1 MQSGRIFGTIYMSWY
16 AISEELKIRGGNPA
30 FCKQEPAQGE
40 SGDHMKTV
48 NVQITVPEGMR
59 TYLNNVDYEQIFERN
74 AMLLYPFI
82 RNLTISH
89 GRAAE
94 ILGVHKT
101 DLIEFYD
108 SMGIPYLNQSE
119 EELMADLATL
129 DRVMGAQK

>member
-1 MQSGRIFGTIYMSWY
+1 MPGISKVMEDMSTY
-16 AISEELKIRGGNPA
+16 
-30 FCKQEPAQGE
+30 
-40 SGDHMKTV
+40 V
-48 NVQITVPEGMR
+48 ND
-59 TYLNNVDYEQIFERN
+59 VDYEQAFERN

-119 EELMADLATL
+119 EDLMADLATL
-129 DRVMGAQK
+129 DRIVI

>member
-1 MQSGRIFGTIYMSWY
+1 
-16 AISEELKIRGGNPA
+16 
-30 FCKQEPAQGE
+30 
-40 SGDHMKTV
+40 MKTV
-48 NVQITVPEGMR
+48 NIQIAVPEDMR
-59 TYLNNVDYEQIFERN
+59 SYLGNEDQEQVFERN

-119 EELMADLATL
+119 DDLIEDLANISKL
-129 DRVMGAQK
+129 MEEKQ

>member
-1 MQSGRIFGTIYMSWY
+1 MR
-16 AISEELKIRGGNPA
+16 
-30 FCKQEPAQGE
+30 
-40 SGDHMKTV
+40 TV

-59 TYLNNVDYEQIFERN
+59 TYLTNVDYEQVFERN

-129 DRVMGAQK
+129 DRVIGAQK

>member
-1 MQSGRIFGTIYMSWY
+1 MR
-16 AISEELKIRGGNPA
+16 
-30 FCKQEPAQGE
+30 
-40 SGDHMKTV
+40 TV
-48 NVQITVPEGMR
+48 DIQITVPEGMGA
-59 TYLNNVDYEQIFERN
+59 YLNDADDAQLFERN

-119 EELMADLATL
+119 DDLMGDLATL
-129 DRVMGAQK
+129 SRVMEAAK

>member
-1 MQSGRIFGTIYMSWY
+1 MR
-16 AISEELKIRGGNPA
+16 
-30 FCKQEPAQGE
+30 
-40 SGDHMKTV
+40 TV
-48 NVQITVPEGMR
+48 NVQITVPEDLSK
-59 TYLNNVDYEQIFERN
+59 YLNNSDYEQMFERN

-108 SMGIPYLNQSE
+108 SLGIPYLNQSE
-119 EELMADLATL
+119 EDLIADLATL
-129 DRVMGAQK
+129 DRVIEAQK

>member
-1 MQSGRIFGTIYMSWY
+1 MQ
-16 AISEELKIRGGNPA
+16 
-30 FCKQEPAQGE
+30 
-40 SGDHMKTV
+40 TV
-48 NVQITVPEGMR
+48 NVEITVPEDMCI
-59 TYLNNVDYEQIFERN
+59 YLNDADQKQVFERN

-89 GRAAE
+89 GRVAE

-119 EELMADLATL
+119 EDLMEDLVTL
-129 DRVMGAQK
+129 DRVMGAAE

>member
-1 MQSGRIFGTIYMSWY
+1 MR
-16 AISEELKIRGGNPA
+16 
-30 FCKQEPAQGE
+30 
-40 SGDHMKTV
+40 TV
-48 NVQITVPEGMR
+48 NVQIAVPEGMR
-59 TYLNNVDYEQIFERN
+59 AYLIDDDKEQIFERN

-108 SMGIPYLNQSE
+108 SIGIPYLDQSE
-119 EELMADLATL
+119 DELREDLATL
-129 DRVMGAQK
+129 ERVMGVAQ

>member
-1 MQSGRIFGTIYMSWY
+1 MR
-16 AISEELKIRGGNPA
+16 
-30 FCKQEPAQGE
+30 
-40 SGDHMKTV
+40 TV
-48 NVQITVPEGMR
+48 NVQITIPEDMR
-59 TYLNNVDYEQIFERN
+59 SYLNNADYEQVFERN

-101 DLIEFYD
+101 ELIEFYD

-119 EELMADLATL
+119 DDLMSDLATL
-129 DRVMGAQK
+129 DQVMPGR

>member
-1 MQSGRIFGTIYMSWY
+1 MKTG
-16 AISEELKIRGGNPA
+16 
-30 FCKQEPAQGE
+30 
-40 SGDHMKTV
+40 SGDWMRTV
-48 NVQITVPEGMR
+48 DIQITVPEGMGA
-59 TYLNNVDYEQIFERN
+59 YLNDADDEQLFERN

-119 EELMADLATL
+119 DDLMGDLATL
-129 DRVMGAQK
+129 SRVMEAADSRRA

>member
-1 MQSGRIFGTIYMSWY
+1 MKTG
-16 AISEELKIRGGNPA
+16 
-30 FCKQEPAQGE
+30 
-40 SGDHMKTV
+40 SGDWMRTV
-48 NVQITVPEGMR
+48 DIQITVPEGMGA
-59 TYLNNVDYEQIFERN
+59 YLNDADDEQLFERN

-119 EELMADLATL
+119 DDLMGDLATL
-129 DRVMGAQK
+129 SRVMEAAK

>member
-1 MQSGRIFGTIYMSWY
+1 MS
-16 AISEELKIRGGNPA
+16 
-30 FCKQEPAQGE
+30 
-40 SGDHMKTV
+40 
-48 NVQITVPEGMR
+48 
-59 TYLNNVDYEQIFERN
+59 TYLNNMDYDQIFERN

-108 SMGIPYLNQSE
+108 SMGIPYLDQSE
-119 EELMADLATL
+119 EELMVDLATL
-129 DRVMGAQK
+129 DRVLEARK

>member
-1 MQSGRIFGTIYMSWY
+1 MR
-16 AISEELKIRGGNPA
+16 
-30 FCKQEPAQGE
+30 
-40 SGDHMKTV
+40 TV
-48 NVQITVPEGMR
+48 NVQITVPEDMSR
-59 TYLNNVDYEQIFERN
+59 YLNNVDYEQIFERN

-129 DRVMGAQK
+129 DRVIGAQK

>member
-1 MQSGRIFGTIYMSWY
+1 MPGMSKVMEDM
-16 AISEELKIRGGNPA
+16 S
-30 FCKQEPAQGE
+30 
-40 SGDHMKTV
+40 
-48 NVQITVPEGMR
+48 
-59 TYLNNVDYEQIFERN
+59 TYLNDVDYEQAFERN

-119 EELMADLATL
+119 EDLMADLATL
-129 DRVMGAQK
+129 DRIVI